1 LLGRP
6 NVGKST
12 LLNHLLGQKIAAV
25 SPRLQTTRRR
35 QRGILSLPEGQI
47 VFVDT
52 PGVHQPRTRL
62 GEGMVRAA
70 RLALA
75 GADALL
81 VVAEAVHPPGE
92 EDRLVSAWAGERG
105 PDKPVVL
112 ALNKIDLVP
121 AAAREASRQA
131 YQALFPMAVIQAT
144 SAATGEG
151 CPDLVRVLLAA
162 LPEGAPLY
170 GEDDLTDL
178 SERDIAAEL
187 IREAALLHLRE
198 EVPHGVAVRIDE
210 YNERPDGSAYIEA
223 TIVVEKESHKGIV
236 IGRRGGMLRALGT
249 TARGEIE
256 SMSGRRVFL
265 RLRVKVQTGW
275 RDDER
280 ALRGLGYDV
289 RE

>member
-92 EDRLVSAWAGERG
+92 EDRLVSAWVGESG
-105 PDKPVVL
+105 PDKRVVL

-121 AAAREASRQA
+121 NAAREASRQA

-210 YNERPDGSAYIEA
+210 YIERPDGSAYIEA

-265 RLRVKVQTGW
+265 RLRVKVQPGW

-289 RE
+289 RG

>member
-1 LLGRP
+1 MLGRP

-92 EDRLVSAWAGERG
+92 EDRLVSAWVGERG

-112 ALNKIDLVP
+112 ALNKIDLV
-121 AAAREASRQA
+121 ANAAREASRQA
-131 YQALFPMAVIQAT
+131 YQGLFPRAVIQAT